1 MYRLRILKL
10 VSQQVYFSS
19 VEVVVRV
26 VRPVDVDWLKN
37 LNTILHAYSLL
48 PKRLKTNNAK
58 LRLFYGNLR

>member
-10 VSQQVYFSS
+10 VPQQVYFSS